1 MLSLHLNKCF
11 FKKYLQQMIE
21 YLKGEITELDPTMA
35 VIECHGVGYACA
47 ISVYTYDH
55 LKKGQV
61 QKIYVSE
68 SIREDAHLLYGFSS
82 KQERELY
89 ELLITVSGVGP
100 NTARCI
106 LSVGP
111 NTARCILSSLS
122 PDELVA
128 VVSSGN
134 DRQLKNV
141 KGIGTKTA
149 QRIIVDLRDKMGKL
163 GISAATKDSSVLI
176 ASNENGDEAIQALM
190 ALGYQQA
197 NAQKAISKL
206 LAKDPTMSVQALIKA
221 GLHMM

>member
-1 MLSLHLNKCF
+1 
-11 FKKYLQQMIE
+11 MIE

-35 VIECHGVGYACA
+35 VVECHGVGYACA

-106 LSVGP
+106 LS
-111 NTARCILSSLS
+111 SLS

-128 VVSSGN
+128 VVSHYSHIIGIAAILIVAAFLAYIIYKG
-134 DRQLKNV
+134 LK
-141 KGIGTKTA
+141 K
-149 QRIIVDLRDKMGKL
+149 
-163 GISAATKDSSVLI
+163 
-176 ASNENGDEAIQALM
+176 
-190 ALGYQQA
+190 
-197 NAQKAISKL
+197 
-206 LAKDPTMSVQALIKA
+206 
-221 GLHMM
+221 

>member
-1 MLSLHLNKCF
+1 MLSLHLNKWF

-100 NTARCI
+100 D
-106 LSVGP
+106 
-111 NTARCILSSLS
+111 TARCILSSLS